1 MNNIKRILLAYM
13 NIGGLTQED
22 MGNLLGISRQS
33 FNYKLNGRV
42 AFTDKEKI
50 KIAELFNTDVGSI
63 FFSPN
68 VSNVEIKVSVQ

>member
-13 NIGGLTQED
+13 SIEGLSQKD

-42 AFTDKEKI
+42 AFTDDEKI
-50 KIAELFNTDVGSI
+50 KIADLFSTDVASI
-63 FFSPN
+63 FFNAN
-68 VSNVEIKVSVQ
+68 VAIRATKIAAR